1 MGVVVSGL
9 NPCMQKLPSNKQRRQ
24 LQHHHHQHQLRR
36 RVHSLEEVKLLLL
49 GSAEC
54 GKSTVLKQMKIIHQ
68 NGYTKEELLSYR
80 EDVVTHTVLIQVLY
94 FMAILETLIAALV
107 LRFKVD

>member
-1 MGVVVSGL
+1 M
-9 NPCMQKLPSNKQRRQ
+9 
-24 LQHHHHQHQLRR
+24 
-36 RVHSLEEVKLLLL
+36 EEVKLLLL

>member
-9 NPCMQKLPSNKQRRQ
+9 NPCKENFVMVTLNNSRKRQPLKRRAKS
-24 LQHHHHQHQLRR
+24 
-36 RVHSLEEVKLLLL
+36 VEEVKLLLL

-68 NGYTKEELLSYR
+68 NGYTKEELLFYR
-80 EDVVTHTVLIQVLY
+80 NEKKHRA
-94 FMAILETLIAALV
+94 FS
-107 LRFKVD
+107 K